1 MTGGVT
7 RLFFITG
14 DRTMQENKEMTLDQ
28 AIRYARDL
36 VEGDMPSV
44 WTAEETKQLLE
55 FLEELKAS
63 KKVLEELQQMNGR
76 GM

>member
-1 MTGGVT
+1 
-7 RLFFITG
+7 
-14 DRTMQENKEMTLDQ
+14 MQENKEMTLDQ

>member
-1 MTGGVT
+1 
-7 RLFFITG
+7 
-14 DRTMQENKEMTLDQ
+14 MTLDQ